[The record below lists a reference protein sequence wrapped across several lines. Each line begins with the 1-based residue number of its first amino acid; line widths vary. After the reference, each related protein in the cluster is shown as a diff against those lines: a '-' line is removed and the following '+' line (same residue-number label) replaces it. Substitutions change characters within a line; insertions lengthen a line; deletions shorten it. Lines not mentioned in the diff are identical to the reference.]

1 MREGTVLV
9 SSGPLHMTIFA
20 KKKDRFLND
29 EAEEGARYALHLLKH
44 LSHSLPIIKQKSTQL
59 TVQKDFPEVVNE
71 MILATQAM
79 EDPSLTPLAAVAGTT
94 ADLVA
99 DLLLQ
104 TGATKIVVNNGGDIA
119 IRLRE
124 GESARVGLCLDISK
138 HEVKSYVTVTQDC
151 GICTSGFGGRSF
163 TLGVA
168 DSVVTL
174 SDRASVADA
183 AATRLGNK
191 TNILSPKILRK
202 KAKNIYPD
210 TDIPDERVTV
220 LVGDLSECE
229 IKRALRNGKHE
240 ASKLIQKHL
249 IHGAV
254 IAVKG
259 MRLDLGY
266 FEQFIEYL
274 ICKRIGPEDR
284 GRILA

>member
-1 MREGTVLV
+1 MREGMVLV
-9 SSGPLHMTIFA
+9 SSGPLHMTILV
-20 KKKDRFLND
+20 KKRDRFLND

-44 LSHSLPIIKQKSTQL
+44 LSDFLPVVKQKSVRL
-59 TVQKDFPEVVNE
+59 TSRKDFPGVVNE

-79 EDPSLTPLAAVAGTT
+79 EDPSLTPLAAVAGAT

-99 DLLLQ
+99 DFLLQ
-104 TGATKIVVNNGGDIA
+104 KGATKIVVNNGGDIG

-124 GESARVGLCLDISK
+124 GETARVGLCLDISK
-138 HEVKSYVTVTQDC
+138 REVDSYVRVDRDC

-174 SDRASVADA
+174 SGRASVADA

-191 TNILSPKILRK
+191 TNLLSPKILRE

-210 TDIPDERVTV
+210 TDIPDEEVTV
-220 LVGDLSECE
+220 SVGDLSELE
-229 IKRALRNGKHE
+229 IKKALRNGKVE
-240 ASKLIQKHL
+240 ASTLIRKHL
-249 IHGAV
+249 IDGAV

-266 FEQFIEYL
+266 FKEFTYRPF
-274 ICKRIGPEDR
+274 K
-284 GRILA
+284 